1 MNGGWRDEEIV
12 AVVTTDRELVA
23 AGGVPVF
30 YARDVQERD
39 AIALV
44 LARTTRSTAH
54 ELPTGVLILVRRR

>member
-1 MNGGWRDEEIV
+1 MNEGARNEEIV

-30 YARDVQERD
+30 YARDVRERD

-54 ELPTGVLILVRRR
+54 ELPTGVLILVRRH